1 MNPAKV
7 LFVDDELE
15 LERLLRQRLR
25 KQIQNKELELIFAAN
40 GRLAIEA
47 IQSQGPV
54 DLVVTDI
61 NMPEMDGLTLL
72 DKLPQ
77 LDQTLKAVV
86 VSAYSDMQNIR
97 TAMHRGAF
105 DFVTKPIDFNDL
117 VLTINRTIRHVYSIR
132 EAESRLQQAQ
142 IQVIQNE
149 KMATLGQL
157 VAGVA
162 HEINNPVSFIA
173 GNIDLA
179 TQGLQDIVD
188 FLKICRDRY
197 QDEELEEKAEEID
210 LDYLLEDLPKMLSS
224 MKLGTDR
231 IRNISNSLRTFSRS
245 DSQTKID
252 ANIHDGI
259 DSTLMILQHRIK
271 ANNNRPAIE
280 IIKNYGDLPLI
291 PCYLGQ
297 LNQVFMNLLSN
308 AIDALEEGNNGL
320 TYDEIANRPNQIH
333 ITTTV
338 SDNQALIKI
347 KDNGKGIPEE
357 IKNRIFEHLFT
368 TKGVG
373 KGTGLGLSISRQIVE
388 EVHCG
393 KITCES
399 VVGQGTEFVIAI
411 PLSS

>member
-1 MNPAKV
+1 MNPPKV

-25 KQIQNKELELIFAAN
+25 KQIHNQELELIFAAN
-40 GRLAIEA
+40 GRLALEA

-117 VLTINRTIRHVYSIR
+117 VLTIDRTIRHVHSIR

-179 TQGLQDIVD
+179 AQGLQDIVD

-197 QDEELEEKAEEID
+197 QDQDLEEKAEEID

-245 DSQTKID
+245 DSQAKID

-259 DSTLMILQHRIK
+259 DSTLMILQHRLK

-320 TYDEIANRPNQIH
+320 NYNEIVNRPNQIH
-333 ITTTV
+333 ITTTI

-373 KGTGLGLSISRQIVE
+373 KGTGLGLSISRQIIE

-393 KITCES
+393 KIMCES